1 MLFRKVNVLQMCYV
15 LLAGALVW
23 FAVPY
28 CVNNRIIF
36 INVSPSLPR
45 GLYMAIPGDTYRVGD
60 IVAYTPT
67 PDVTAFCLEREY
79 MEKEETFVKEI
90 GAMPNTL
97 YRIGKDLTFTINGKP
112 AGVVI
117 PTDAKNRDMPIKIG
131 YHRVPEGEFLP
142 YTQAQRS
149 LDGRYTGTVPISNIK
164 TRVIPILTEW
174 K

>member
-1 MLFRKVNVLQMCYV
+1 MLFYKVNLRMCYV
-15 LLAGALVW
+15 LLFGVLTW

-28 CVNNRIIF
+28 FMNNGIIF

-45 GLYMAIPGDTYRVGD
+45 GIYMAIPGNQYRVGD

-67 PDVTAFCLEREY
+67 PDVTTFCLDRGY
-79 MEKEETFVKEI
+79 MKKKETFVKTI

-97 YRIGKDLTFTINGKP
+97 YRIDSDLTFTINGKP

-117 PTDAKNRDMPIKIG
+117 PKDTEDRDMPIAIG
-131 YHRVPEGEFLP
+131 YHRVPQGEFLP
-142 YTQAQRS
+142 YTQAPRS
-149 LDGRYTGTVPISNIK
+149 LDGRYTGTVPFSNIR